1 MLHSEN
7 EANHEAANG
16 SDSSD
21 EAKESIKV
29 ETKRSSAEGPDVLST
44 RYEHT
49 TIRTYPRK
57 PLRETATVDNIK
69 AFILGR
75 SKSFQSSHF
84 LKIPDMNV
92 GHLPNLS
99 DIQPKM

>member
-1 MLHSEN
+1 MDGIQAGHLKPNMLHSEN

-29 ETKRSSAEGPDVLST
+29 ETKRSSAESPDVLST

-75 SKSFQSSHF
+75 SK
-84 LKIPDMNV
+84 
-92 GHLPNLS
+92 
-99 DIQPKM
+99 